1 MSKNHIPAPWTHFAG
16 TGDIYKDGHL
26 IASVRLNSRDI
37 EPEERATA
45 QRIVQCVNALE
56 EFENPTQLVEDY
68 KSMKSL
74 LKEMLRF
81 WDRGDSI
88 PANCVYPNAVRFQLG
103 LEPKVVERKKV
114 VEEKSNPSGKM
125 VQEEM
130 DFSAQG
136 KRIEKYFNRLRYES
150 EASIKHHWIVSIQD
164 VSDEV
169 IAKRESH
176 EEMVDFVLGAL
187 SKKLSSSNS

>member
-1 MSKNHIPAPWTHFAG
+1 MSKNHIPAPWTHFTG

-56 EFENPTQLVEDY
+56 EFENPTQLVEDFN
-68 KSMKSL
+68 SMKAL
-74 LKEMLRF
+74 LKEMLMI
-81 WDRGDSI
+81 WDRGEAIS
-88 PANCVYPNAVRFQLG
+88 ANCVYPNAVRFALG
-103 LEPKVVERKKV
+103 KEPKVPERKKV

-130 DFSAQG
+130 DYVLNQKRLGHFFDSIGYG
-136 KRIEKYFNRLRYES
+136 KPDKIRIIS
-150 EASIKHHWIVSIQD
+150 
-164 VSDEV
+164 V
-169 IAKRESH
+169 ITIH
-176 EEMVDFVLGAL
+176 
-187 SKKLSSSNS
+187 